1 MLLTCQ
7 CRKSSGE
14 RERESEGKPKRGE
27 TGEKEIQLTDTTY
40 SGTRGD
46 FCQLRHSMCHPLMLS
61 MVVVIVVASS
71 SSSNQIIND
80 DGK

>member
-14 RERESEGKPKRGE
+14 RERESQGKPKRGE
-27 TGEKEIQLTDTTY
+27 TGEKEIQQTDTTY

-46 FCQLRHSMCHPLMLS
+46 FCQLRHSMCHPQ
-61 MVVVIVVASS
+61 VVIVIVVASSSS